1 MVGRSHNRSPVGLLS
16 AEHGLELLFDY
27 LPDVYL
33 FVKDATGRFV
43 HCNRAFVGLV
53 GARSEEEVVGRQ
65 DTDFFPGDLC
75 ESYLRDD
82 RTVMSSGVPIVDKIE
97 LVRNA
102 DWTID
107 WHSTT
112 KLPLLDGSQQVIGV
126 AGITRDVKK
135 ANAIHV
141 RYLSMGPALEAIMAN
156 YAEPPSVAELAVK
169 VSLSVSQFERQFKK
183 KFQTTP
189 LKYIARIRVEAA
201 CRLLVTTDRPI
212 SAIAVQTG
220 FYDQSHFTNQFRRL
234 KGMTPSLYRKEYGP
248 GATDDNAS
256 THASKGD

>member
-1 MVGRSHNRSPVGLLS
+1 MVRRNDKCSPLGLLS

-53 GARSEEEVVGRQ
+53 RAKSEEEVLGRH

-82 RTVMSSGVPIVDKIE
+82 RAVMASGLPLVDKIE
-97 LVRNA
+97 LVRNS

-112 KLPLLDGSQQVIGV
+112 KLPLLDGRQHVIGV

-135 ANAIHV
+135 TNAIRA
-141 RYLSMGPALEAIMAN
+141 RYLSMAPALDAIMTD
-156 YAEPPSVAELAVK
+156 YAGPLSVAALAVK

-189 LKYIARIRVEAA
+189 LKYIARIRIEAA
-201 CRLLVTTDRPI
+201 CRLLVSTDQSI
-212 SAIAVQTG
+212 SAIALQTG
-220 FYDQSHFTNQFRRL
+220 FYDQSHFTNQFVRL
-234 KGMTPSLYRKEYGP
+234 KGTTPSLYRKEYGP
-248 GATDDNAS
+248 GTADDDTS
-256 THASKGD
+256 V